1 MPEQRNLILAIVLS
15 VTIIIA
21 FQYFYELPRI
31 KEAQRQEAQRT
42 EQMAE
47 TAPAEAAPEA
57 VAPAPPGAPA
67 ATEVARTQALATTER
82 VAIENARLEGSLALT
97 GGRIDNLVLSD
108 YRETTEP
115 DSPNVRLLNP
125 PGAPDT
131 YFVEFGW
138 VAGDEATAVPG
149 RDATWQADRGEVR
162 PGPAGHAH
170 LGQRRGSALQPHG
183 RDRRALHVHD
193 HPAGREHGRRAGHAS
208 PLRPDQPLGHAA
220 RRSASTS
227 CTKGRS
233 GCSPA
238 RSRRST
244 TTTCARTARSSCRA
258 RAAGWASPTSTGW
271 RRWFPTRRASWSRT
285 SATISRR
292 ARTAT
297 RSTTCARP

>member
-21 FQYFYELPRI
+21 FQYFYELPRL

-47 TAPAEAAPEA
+47 TAPAEARAGSGRA
-57 VAPAPPGAPA
+57 GAA
-67 ATEVARTQALATTER
+67 RSAGRAEVARTQALATTER

-97 GGRIDNLVLSD
+97 GGGSTIWCSRTIARPRS
-108 YRETTEP
+108 RTRPTCGCSIRRARRTP
-115 DSPNVRLLNP
+115 TSPSSAGSPATRP
-125 PGAPDT
+125 PRSRA
-131 YFVEFGW
+131 
-138 VAGDEATAVPG
+138 ATPHG
-149 RDATWQADRGEVR
+149 SGPRRGPPR
-162 PGPAGHAH
+162 PAGHAH
-170 LGQRRGSALQPHG
+170 LGQRREPALQPHG

-220 RRSASTS
+220 ARLLHPARGADRGARRDARGDRLRRPPR
-227 CTKGRS
+227 GRS
-233 GCSPA
+233 D
-238 RSRRST
+238 
-244 TTTCARTARSSCRA
+244 
-258 RAAGWASPTSTGW
+258 RAAEPGRLAGHHRQVLADVAGSRPG
-271 RRWFPTRRASWSRT
+271 ASWSRT
-285 SATISRR
+285 SATTSRR